1 MGIEDSGGVTPHVEN
16 VPYRLKGLRN
26 VSVTVAHGDESK
38 RVASLFS
45 AMDR

>member
-1 MGIEDSGGVTPHVEN
+1 MGIEDSGGVTQHVEN